1 MTRVLGYTKKFII
14 LKKDFSNMEGN
25 KAKGHGKLEIKG
37 LKGNLSISLENAE
50 IDQNYNVLFVE
61 GDKTYNIG
69 KVYTENNGKSKE
81 EIEFN
86 ISDLEAKGLSL
97 DRINGILII
106 RDKNVLLGEYIGKDN
121 GCLERYIKSQI
132 AAAKEESQ
140 EELDYQEEIEV
151 QDESEL
157 METQP
162 PIEPEYILEP
172 EPVFHYETEEFEP
185 GPEVVAIEVDE
196 GLEYQQQA
204 QEDLQTEE
212 SIPEEIINEQK
223 VEPQEVILEE
233 LEPEFEPVPDPEE
246 IMPQEILAEDDFV
259 ADFQP
264 IGDLGL
270 ESEPIAVEAE
280 PQEEVSAKEY
290 NNDYNR
296 KVTQRNQTTKYI
308 LSILRYFPYVDPFRV
323 NLSGYNWWRIDYQDD
338 GKGFLPFFG
347 YVINSEKS
355 NQVINKD
362 VTANELMEV
371 HEHYIFG
378 LYNMGDEV
386 KYYVYGIPG
395 GFHIDEHPYG
405 GDTGFNTWF
414 EGSDIPGYWLIYI
427 DPLTGEV
434 MKPINPME
442 PTD

>member
-185 GPEVVAIEVDE
+185 GPE
-196 GLEYQQQA
+196 
-204 QEDLQTEE
+204 
-212 SIPEEIINEQK
+212 
-223 VEPQEVILEE
+223 
-233 LEPEFEPVPDPEE
+233 FEPVPDPEE

-338 GKGFLPFFG
+338 GKGFLPYFG